1 MLKYKLELTNDP
13 GDEDT
18 HLAGLEGTFAPH
30 ISESAIIMMMMAL
43 DEKNSALGNFDQW
56 GIIRLA
62 SHSAGEVVLD
72 NTILDI
78 ADLQISIASSDFV
91 TTRLLVRLVE
101 ANLRYAHALL
111 AVERLIRKAADA
123 SATTLAL
130 DNLMEEG
137 FDAEPR
143 QEEEH

>member
-1 MLKYKLELTNDP
+1 MLKYKLELEHDP
-13 GDEDT
+13 DDDET
-18 HLAGLEGTFAPH
+18 HLAGLEGTFASH

-56 GIIRLA
+56 GMIRLA
-62 SHSAGEVVLD
+62 NQSPGEVALD

-78 ADLQISIASSDFV
+78 ADLQISIATSDFV

-111 AVERLIRKAADA
+111 AVERLTRKAADA
-123 SATTLAL
+123 STTTLAV